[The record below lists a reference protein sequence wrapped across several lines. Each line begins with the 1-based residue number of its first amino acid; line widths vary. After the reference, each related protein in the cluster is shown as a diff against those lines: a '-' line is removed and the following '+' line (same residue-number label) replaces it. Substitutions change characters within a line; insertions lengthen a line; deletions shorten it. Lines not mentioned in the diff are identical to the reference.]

1 LARIEIAFRANRVQ
15 NKTPRRPGVAG
26 RRGEM
31 SLRAAPWY
39 QVSLKAL
46 RPIIEAQIG
55 LAFQADQRLEKRET
69 KELGV
74 FVESEAGWEA
84 ACVPETAAA

>member
-1 LARIEIAFRANRVQ
+1 
-15 NKTPRRPGVAG
+15 
-26 RRGEM
+26 M
-31 SLRAAPWY
+31 SQRAAPGY
-39 QVSLKAL
+39 QVSLKSL

-55 LAFQADQRLEKRET
+55 LAFQADQRLAKLES

-74 FVESEAGWEA
+74 FVEAEVGCEA